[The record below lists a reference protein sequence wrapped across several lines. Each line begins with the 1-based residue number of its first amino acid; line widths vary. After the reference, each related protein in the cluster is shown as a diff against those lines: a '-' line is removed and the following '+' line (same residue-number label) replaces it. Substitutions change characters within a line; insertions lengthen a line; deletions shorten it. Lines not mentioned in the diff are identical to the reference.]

1 MPKKWSPRGRVRRP
15 AGGLPEFRDG
25 RKTYGPGGQC
35 RRFDDFD
42 SPSDGRRR
50 DSPIPAALMA
60 DHFRTVGFTLE
71 PSELQSL
78 LQRALGG
85 GTVIEAP
92 HGDYRV
98 WTPGAGAELW
108 VNLYRLDGK
117 RRELAGANPHFAGD
131 ARMHAIV
138 EGIEPNPDF
147 ALEGELYAWASP
159 HGDEH
164 GLYPFS
170 ASVPDFD
177 ASLAKRDVPF
187 RAELALAG
195 FAHELRWWADETG
208 YRQSLR
214 DEPTGFATTS
224 FLPIGLFGSNT
235 GRARSQCVVTG
246 TIRACETRINPAT
259 ERAFWRLRMETY
271 GGEVD
276 VLAAPD
282 VVRGQ
287 PPLGGIVRATCWLTA
302 RIVSSDDEE
311 A

>member
-1 MPKKWSPRGRVRRP
+1 LLDPADTPLMP
-15 AGGLPEFRDG
+15 
-25 RKTYGPGGQC
+25 
-35 RRFDDFD
+35 
-42 SPSDGRRR
+42 
-50 DSPIPAALMA
+50 

-78 LQRALGG
+78 LERAVGRG
-85 GTVIEAP
+85 SVIEAP
-92 HGDYRV
+92 NGDYRV

-108 VNLYRLDGK
+108 VNLYRLDGEK
-117 RRELAGANPHFAGD
+117 RKLAGATPHFASD

-159 HGDEH
+159 GGEEH

-177 ASLAKRDVPF
+177 ASLAKRGVPF
-187 RAELALAG
+187 RAVLALAG
-195 FAHELRWWADETG
+195 FAHELRWWPSDAA
-208 YRQSLR
+208 YQQSLR

-224 FLPIGLFGSNT
+224 LLPIGLFGSNA
-235 GRARSQCVVTG
+235 GRARSQGIVTG

-259 ERAFWRLRMETY
+259 ERAFWRIRVETY
-271 GGEVD
+271 GGEID

-282 VVRGQ
+282 VVAGE
-287 PPLGGIVRATCWLTA
+287 PIVGGIVRATCWLTA
-302 RIVSSDDEE
+302 RIVSSDGAEPSIN
-311 A
+311 